1 MRRKQKLN
9 QKEVEKQT
17 GEKQIRRK
25 KADYKIKQKKQTAEA
40 A

>member
-25 KADYKIKQKKQTAEA
+25 KVDYKIKQKKQTAEA